1 MEIWK
6 EIKGYESYEVSNL
19 GRVKSLAR
27 IVTTAKGSRVLKEK
41 ILKPAST
48 GFKKLKTKHLGVFLT
63 KNGKAKTKKVHQLV
77 AIAFLNHKP
86 NGHKL
91 VVDHI
96 DNNSLNNELGN
107 LQIITNREN
116 TSKDKKNGASKF
128 IGVSWNKPAKKW
140 QASISINGKT
150 KNLGVFF
157 DELEAAKTYQ
167 NALLE
172 LVK

>member
-6 EIKGYESYEVSNL
+6 DIKGYEDYEVSNL

-27 IVTTAKGSRVLKEK
+27 IITTVKGSRTHKEK

-48 GFKKLKTKHLGVFLT
+48 GNKNLNNKHLAVCLT

-96 DNNSLNNELGN
+96 DNNPLNNKLGN

-116 TSKDKKNGASKF
+116 TSKDKKNGTSEY
-128 IGVSWNKPAKKW
+128 IGVSWNKSSNKW
-140 QASISINGKT
+140 QSSISINSKPKHLGYFKDET
-150 KNLGVFF
+150 K
-157 DELEAAKTYQ
+157 AAESYQ
-167 NALLE
+167 NALKKL
-172 LVK
+172 L

>member
-128 IGVSWNKPAKKW
+128 IGVSWNKSAKKW
-140 QASISINGKT
+140 QSSISINGKN
-150 KNLGVFF
+150 KHLGRFTN
-157 DELEAAKTYQ
+157 ELEASKSYQ
-167 NALLE
+167 NALSK